1 VPLTLPSATTVRIL
15 IVDDNR
21 LTIENVSR
29 LIDFEA
35 GLLVVGSARTGAEAV
50 QRAQEL
56 RPDIVLM
63 DINMPDMDGI
73 EACRQIAQS
82 SPRTRVM
89 MMSVQSDTAYLKQAM
104 NAGAREFLIKPF
116 DYDELINAIRRVHAA
131 EPTPAE
137 LAAIAAPQ
145 RLQDERKEAA
155 RAAAVRTGVVVAVL
169 GVKGGAGAS
178 TVATN
183 LALALR
189 ESRRADVLL
198 IDADMLFGDLDVL
211 LDLHPPHRI
220 LDVLEMFDPDD
231 PDLVRRMVT
240 EHRSGIS
247 FLAGPA
253 GPELAELVLPELMGS
268 LLQTVRSNH
277 DYVVIDLGSRY
288 EGLSPQLLE
297 AADRILVTL
306 TPEVTAVKNANLLLG
321 GKHLRPYPVA
331 KVIPLVNKYNQTWG
345 IDPEAIGKALGR
357 PVGAVIPADG
367 PAMLDAA
374 NRGQPVVMAA
384 PRARAARPFLALE
397 KLIPSA
403 EELAR
408 ERMAAVAR
416 SAPAADPVRTLPNDE
431 LLELGQRLDDGRR
444 EGCARWIPFLRRRA
458 DGGRSWR

>member
-1 VPLTLPSATTVRIL
+1 LTLQGQTTVRIL

-35 GLLVVGSARTGAEAV
+35 GLVVVGSARTGGEAV
-50 QRAQEL
+50 QKAQEL
-56 RPDIVLM
+56 KPDIVLM

-82 SPRTRVM
+82 SPRSRVM

-137 LAAIAAPQ
+137 LAAMAAPQ
-145 RLQDERKEAA
+145 RLLDERKEAVK
-155 RAAAVRTGVVVAVL
+155 AAAVRTGVVIAVL

-183 LALALR
+183 LAIALR
-189 ESRRADVLL
+189 ENRRADVLL
-198 IDADMLFGDLDVL
+198 IDADLLFGDLDVL
-211 LDLHPPHRI
+211 LDLHPAHRI
-220 LDVLEMFDPDD
+220 VDVLQMFDPDD
-231 PDLVRRMVT
+231 PELLRRMVT
-240 EHRSGIS
+240 EHSSGIS

-253 GPELAELVLPELMGS
+253 SPELAELVLPELMVS
-268 LLQTVRSNH
+268 LLKTVRSTH
-277 DYVVIDLGSRY
+277 DYIVIDLGSRY
-288 EGLSPQLLE
+288 EGLSEQLLA

-306 TPEVTAVKNANLLLG
+306 TPEVTAIKNANLLLAG
-321 GKHLRPYPVA
+321 RVLRSYPSE
-331 KVIPLVNKYNQTWG
+331 KVIPLVNKYSQAWG

-367 PAMLDAA
+367 KTMLDAA

-384 PRARAARPFLALE
+384 PNSRAARPFMALE
-397 KLIPSA
+397 KLVPST
-403 EELAR
+403 EQLAG
-408 ERMAAVAR
+408 ERMAAVTQPAPPAGPAR
-416 SAPAADPVRTLPNDE
+416 LLPDDG
-431 LLELGQRLDDGRR
+431 LRELGRRLDEERR
-444 EGCARWIPFLRRRA
+444 QGCARWIPFLRKRS
-458 DGGRSWR
+458 DGE